1 VGFEPG
7 ILVWS
12 KDGEAAGKAVIIGVA
27 AGKAVIVGVDD
38 FSLKIKPYS
47 VGAGVGSSVLV

>member
-1 VGFEPG
+1 
-7 ILVWS
+7 LVWS